1 MTTAQNQDS
10 RQASDPDAIL
20 RGITVAAVVVVGVI
34 AAVVSYSHMVNLGTA
49 VGESWRSYLIP
60 ISIDGLMVAASMVL
74 VIRRRAELAASKLA
88 WAALGGGVAASI
100 GANMADAQANA
111 TAILYAGWAPVAL
124 AVGFEMLLLQRRA
137 STPEVPAPVV
147 EAPAPVIDTPA
158 TPPIGWSPKISEGSP
173 PVAHIEA
180 ERQADKVQRP
190 LRVPAQPITKTPL
203 RLAPPPPARR
213 SPVRAAA
220 VAHLAKLTPA
230 QRAAI
235 TATDLARAIK
245 AKPDTCRRGLPQW
258 RLDAANT
265 SEVAV

>member
-1 MTTAQNQDS
+1 MTRAQNQDS

-34 AAVVSYSHMVNLGTA
+34 AAIVSYAHMVNLGTN
-49 VGESWRSYLIP
+49 VGEAWRSYLIP

-74 VIRRRAELAASKLA
+74 VIRRRAGLTASKLA
-88 WAALGGGVAASI
+88 WTALGGGVTASI
-100 GANMADAQANA
+100 GANMADAQASA

-124 AVGFEMLLLQRRA
+124 AVGFELLLLQRR
-137 STPEVPAPVV
+137 VPVV
-147 EAPAPVIDTPA
+147 EAPAPVVDTPA
-158 TPPIGWSPKISEGSP
+158 TTPIEWSPKNSEGSAP
-173 PVAHIEA
+173 AAHIEA
-180 ERQADKVQRP
+180 EQAPAKVQRP
-190 LRVPAQPITKTPL
+190 PAKTPL
-203 RLAPPPPARR
+203 RLAPPLPARR

-220 VAHLAKLTPA
+220 VAHLATLTPA
-230 QRAAI
+230 QRATI

-258 RLDAANT
+258 RLDAANI